1 MRIIG
6 VKMVLNILI
15 PQFNSLDSLEITGML
30 LNIHK
35 SLQKLKIIT
44 EINGIICINISTAT
58 PQ

>member
-6 VKMVLNILI
+6 VKMVLHILI

-44 EINGIICINISTAT
+44 EINGICINISTAT